1 MTVVQVLWQL
11 FQVLL
16 LGSII
21 VYFANIWIGKIRKLL
36 KSKIKK
42 GGTDEKQDI
51 SK

>member
-21 VYFANIWIGKIRKLL
+21 VYFANIWLEKIRKLL
-36 KSKIKK
+36 KLFKDKK
-42 GGTDEKQDI
+42 GWYR
-51 SK
+51 